1 MTAAAVEKETPSPS
15 VDSIEA
21 SDDNTATPSSKTDN
35 DGEVESEAPPFQT
48 DYRFWMIMVTLCF
61 AVLLASIES
70 TVVITSLPTIV
81 AELNMGSNYIWVS
94 NVFLLTR

>member
-1 MTAAAVEKETPSPS
+1 MSVAAAEKETPSPS

-21 SDDNTATPSSKTDN
+21 SDDNAATLSKTDN
-35 DGEVESEAPPFQT
+35 DGEAEAEAPPFHT

-94 NVFLLTR
+94 NVFLLAR